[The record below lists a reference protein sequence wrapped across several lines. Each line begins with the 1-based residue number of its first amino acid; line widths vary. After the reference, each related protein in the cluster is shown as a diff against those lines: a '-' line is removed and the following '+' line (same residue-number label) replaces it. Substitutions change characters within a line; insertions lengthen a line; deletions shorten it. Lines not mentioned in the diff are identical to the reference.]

1 MTLKE
6 MKLRILSLIEEVN
19 PSANAL
25 TDDVDI
31 ANKLNYLIDLAQHE
45 LARIKRIAA
54 MDKMDVKQYDQV
66 NLYDELKNFYKLKSI
81 EGVKF
86 DVFENILVFN
96 ENGTATIKYYK
107 YPKMI
112 TSDTKDDD
120 YKFELSDDVLEIMP
134 YKVASDLL
142 IGDVSNQYG
151 KIYLQAYES
160 ALNKLD
166 INTTDTIYEIE
177 DDIDV

>member
-107 YPKMI
+107 
-112 TSDTKDDD
+112 
-120 YKFELSDDVLEIMP
+120 FELSDDVLEIMP

-166 INTTDTIYEIE
+166 INTTDTMYEIE

>member
-6 MKLRILSLIEEVN
+6 MKLRILSLIEEVDKT
-19 PSANAL
+19 SDSL
-25 TDDVDI
+25 TADIDI
-31 ANKLNYLIDLAQHE
+31 AAKLNYLIDLAQHE

-54 MDKMDVKQYDQV
+54 VDRIAVKQYDEI
-66 NLYDELKNFYKLKSI
+66 NLYSELKNFYKLRSVT
-81 EGVKF
+81 GVSF
-86 DVFENILVFN
+86 DVFENIVTFN
-96 ENGTATIKYYK
+96 DTGEAIIKYYK

-112 TSDTKDDD
+112 TFDTKDDE
-120 YKFELSDDVLEIMP
+120 YKFELSEDVLEIMP

-142 IGDVSNQYG
+142 MSDVSNQYG

-166 INTTDTIYEIE
+166 INTNDTTYEIE
-177 DDIDV
+177 DDSNV

>member
-1 MTLKE
+1 M
-6 MKLRILSLIEEVN
+6 I
-19 PSANAL
+19 
-25 TDDVDI
+25 
-31 ANKLNYLIDLAQHE
+31 
-45 LARIKRIAA
+45 
-54 MDKMDVKQYDQV
+54 
-66 NLYDELKNFYKLKSI
+66 
-81 EGVKF
+81 
-86 DVFENILVFN
+86 NILVFN